1 MSIKQLSATYDSK
14 EDRVMFR
21 LTTKDENEFRLW
33 LTRSIVRNILALAKH
48 ASVTELEKTH
58 PLAHARDISEFNQQL
73 KNSNATFTDFEPA
86 PNHPLGET
94 PVLVE
99 KAEIKFS
106 PPNAYV
112 LELQLSKAKILKLP
126 LNDELNSQLRLV
138 LEKIAEHAEW
148 NIQPIDINE
157 SKSGQAPSVA
167 QSSSSDQQ
175 KLLH

>member
-1 MSIKQLSATYDSK
+1 MSIKQLSAVYDSK

-21 LTTKDENEFRLW
+21 ITTKDENEFRLW
-33 LTRSIVRNILALAKH
+33 LTRSIVRNILSLAKH
-48 ASVTELEKTH
+48 ASVTELEKIH
-58 PLAHARDISEFNQQL
+58 PLAHAGDISEFNQQL

-86 PNHPLGET
+86 QNHPLGET

-106 PPNAYV
+106 PKGYV
-112 LELQLSKAKILKLP
+112 LELQISKSKLLKLP
-126 LNDELNSQLRLV
+126 LNDELNGQLRLV
-138 LEKIAEHAEW
+138 LEKIAEHAAW